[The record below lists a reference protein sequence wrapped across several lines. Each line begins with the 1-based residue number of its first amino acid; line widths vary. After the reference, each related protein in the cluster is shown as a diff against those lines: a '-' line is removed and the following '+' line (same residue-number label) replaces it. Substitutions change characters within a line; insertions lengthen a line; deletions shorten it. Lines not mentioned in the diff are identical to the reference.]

1 MKSFIREVN
10 RNTGPLKRI
19 MLMFLALFSPGDLL
33 LCVIKGFSE
42 AFDDLSDKEMFE
54 LFHESQQD
62 LY

>member
-1 MKSFIREVN
+1 MKSFTREVN

-19 MLMFLALFSPGDLL
+19 MLMSLALFSPGDLL
-33 LCVIKGFSE
+33 LCVIKGFAE
-42 AFDDLSDKEMFE
+42 AFDDLSDKEMYE

>member
-1 MKSFIREVN
+1 
-10 RNTGPLKRI
+10 